1 MKNFALASAVAL
13 ASVVVAPLV
22 SGGAHAAQPLAGT
35 WRLSDGRTIRFTG
48 GGTRLCGKAVGGK
61 FSGRSIGCL
70 NGSGANYRGK
80 ITDLSAGKTYTGKA
94 RVNGNSLK
102 LSGCV
107 LGGLICRSVSGTRR

>member
-1 MKNFALASAVAL
+1 MKTIALAGVLALASFAA
-13 ASVVVAPLV
+13 APFAAT
-22 SGGAHAAQPLAGT
+22 GAHAAQPLAGT
-35 WRLSDGRTIRFTG
+35 WRLSDGRTIRFSG
-48 GGTRLCGKAVGGK
+48 SGTRLCGKAVGGK

-80 ITDLSAGKTYTGKA
+80 ITDLSNKKTYTGKA

>member
-1 MKNFALASAVAL
+1 MKFVLSGAFALA
-13 ASVVVAPLV
+13 VVSFAPGF
-22 SGGAHAAQPLAGT
+22 GGDAHAAQPLAGT
-35 WRLSDGRTIRFTG
+35 WRLSDGRTIRFSG
-48 GGTRLCGKAVGGK
+48 GGKRLCGTAVGGK

-70 NGSGANYRGK
+70 TGSGANYRGK

>member
-1 MKNFALASAVAL
+1 MKIALASALAL
-13 ASVVVAPLV
+13 AFTMATPVFTT
-22 SGGAHAAQPLAGT
+22 GAHAAQPLAGT

-70 NGSGANYRGK
+70 TGSGSSYKGK
-80 ITDLSAGKTYTGKA
+80 ITDLSNKKTYTGKA
-94 RVNGNSLK
+94 TVNGNTLK

-107 LGGLICRSVSGTRR
+107 LGGLICRSVSGKRR